1 MRRSVAP
8 ALIALMVLVSFATS
22 SQANT
27 INISGTFD
35 GDSTLTP
42 TATPG
47 VYAQSFSG
55 DGEDTT
61 YGSFIPTSQS
71 TVDFSNP
78 PAIIIS
84 DGMFLE
90 TFSQGTLFGDSSG
103 SGTANG
109 HGTATVT
116 LDFIFKGGTGLFAGD
131 TGEVTVTETITRTN
145 ATTVSISNGSYAG
158 TLITPTPL
166 PAALPLF
173 ATGLGAIGLFGWRRK
188 RQIASRGCEA
198 GLANFPI

>member
-1 MRRSVAP
+1 
-8 ALIALMVLVSFATS
+8 MVLVSFATS

-103 SGTANG
+103 SGTASG
-109 HGTATVT
+109 TGTATVT
-116 LDFIFKGGTGLFAGD
+116 LDFIFKGGTKLFAGD
-131 TGEVTVTETITRTN
+131 TGEVTVTETITMTS
-145 ATTVSISNGSYAG
+145 ATTESISGSYMG

-188 RQIASRGCEA
+188 RQIASRVPEA
-198 GLANFPI
+198 ILPICFPS